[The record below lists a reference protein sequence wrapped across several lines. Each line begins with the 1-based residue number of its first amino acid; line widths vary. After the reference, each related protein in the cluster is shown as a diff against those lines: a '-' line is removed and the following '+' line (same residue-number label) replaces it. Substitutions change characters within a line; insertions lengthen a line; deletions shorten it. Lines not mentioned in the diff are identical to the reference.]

1 MAKQRTER
9 PSRQMKPVFLIFCE
23 GETEE
28 TYLDY
33 LKQSYR
39 SPIKII
45 SKVEGADISQRLID
59 ARRKELKISQHDK
72 VIVFLMYDMD
82 IPSVN
87 ERLMK
92 CNAYK
97 MLSNPSIELWFLL
110 HGKELKSPISTE
122 QVLTELMDSDSVW
135 AEYRK
140 AALSDTQKT
149 YLWDHRHEAT
159 RRARALENF
168 SNPSSG
174 VFNLIL
180 ALEKSIGR
188 G

>member
-1 MAKQRTER
+1 MARRRTER

-33 LKQSYR
+33 LKQTYR

-45 SKVEGADISQRLID
+45 SKVGGGDISQRLID
-59 ARRKELKISQHDK
+59 ARRKELKISKNDK
-72 VIVFLMYDMD
+72 VLVFLMYDMD
-82 IPSVN
+82 VPSVN

-97 MLSNPSIELWFLL
+97 MLSNPTIELWFLL
-110 HGKELKSPISTE
+110 HGKDCKSPISSE
-122 QVLTELMDSDSVW
+122 QALVELKESDSVW
-135 AEYRK
+135 TEYQK
-140 AALSDTQKT
+140 AALTDTQKG
-149 YLWDHRHEAT
+149 YLWNHRLEAT
-159 RRARALENF
+159 QRARVLENF
-168 SNPSSG
+168 ANPSSG

-180 ALEKSIGR
+180 SLEKSLKQ
-188 G
+188 